1 VRIFSAPDVSPGK
14 LNASKQQEEASM
26 SRSKSSIA
34 LAVLVAAPLAQF
46 GAAAALAGDCEGP
59 PMWHSHE
66 PESNAAKEIFELEVA
81 MIGLWRPGAG
91 PVLAPDLKVAAGSL
105 AGKVNQADQRSIADF
120 ERYRLEGEI
129 YYALVYSPAEQA
141 ESFSADLD
149 ATAFQTAFDAS
160 QNAAIDD
167 RKRLVDLETYLLG
180 GQRRYAAL
188 FAGAPAAQQLQ
199 LQISGAD
206 LKSRVEGP
214 AGDLYRHLVDFERVS
229 GSSFAALFD
238 AGASR
243 SAQRFFPLLTADQ
256 FHAEI
261 HAQEKQSYRLESV
274 ETWQLQGGDTVF
286 AALFGPA
293 PANEAGHLWV
303 QACAPTCQDA
313 VEVDLTGD
321 HLEDAVQD
329 LGSEKASLRLVDIE
343 VPLGLGSS
351 VDNLAEANTSQ
362 PRPSRPKVRP
372 RGNRDFELVSGR
384 PPTCHHAGLLHDGGT
399 NGPPFP

>member
-1 VRIFSAPDVSPGK
+1 MRG
-14 LNASKQQEEASM
+14 
-26 SRSKSSIA
+26 SKSSIA
-34 LAVLVAAPLAQF
+34 LAVLAAAPLAHF
-46 GAAAALAGDCEGP
+46 GAAAALAGDCDGP
-59 PMWHSHE
+59 PMWHSHQ

-91 PVLAPDLKVAAGSL
+91 PVLAPDLKVAAASL
-105 AGKVNQADQRSIADF
+105 AGKLNRADQRSVADF

-129 YYALVYSPAEQA
+129 YYALVYAPVEQA

-149 ATAFQTAFDAS
+149 AAAFETAFGAS
-160 QNAAIDD
+160 QNAAIDE
-167 RKRLVDLETYLLG
+167 RKRLADFETYLLG

-188 FAGAPAAQQLQ
+188 FAGAPAAQQLE

-214 AGDLYRHLVDFERVS
+214 AGDLYRHLVDFERVA

-243 SAQRFFPLLTADQ
+243 SAQRFFPLLTAEE
-256 FHAEI
+256 FHGEV
-261 HAQEKQSYRLESV
+261 HAQEKQGYRLESV
-274 ETWQLQGGDTVF
+274 ETWQAQGGDTVF
-286 AALFGPA
+286 AALFAAA
-293 PANEAGHLWV
+293 PKGEADHLWV
-303 QACAPTCQDA
+303 QACAPTCHGA

-321 HLEDAVQD
+321 HLKDTVQD
-329 LGSEKASLRLVDIE
+329 LGTEKASLRLVDIE
-343 VPLGLGSS
+343 VPLGAGSTVDELGT
-351 VDNLAEANTSQ
+351 NPAQ
-362 PRPSRPKVRP
+362 PAPAPPKARP
-372 RGNRDFELVSGR
+372 RRNRDLGLAGGR